1 MIKTELTTSAQLSLI
16 TFVLSVFSS
25 IIMIWFGLEKYK
37 TENLIAGIFFIYISL
52 ANLFQ
57 YFIWTDINDFTW
69 SGNTIMSQISAL
81 FIYTQPVVLYIIK
94 LAIIQPPNF
103 NWIYA
108 TIESAF
114 LLYAL
119 YCFSNYMK
127 LQKTKASFPDKTTG
141 LLEWSWLHYIDFI
154 VYFSFFIF
162 SIFIYVDFRYAI
174 LASIWLFSIL
184 DLSYFIVPNYF
195 GALYC
200 LIAGG
205 SPLGIL
211 LWQRLFI

>member
-1 MIKTELTTSAQLSLI
+1 MTETNLTASAHFSLI
-16 TFVLSVFSS
+16 TFILSVISS
-25 IIMIWFGLEKYK
+25 IILIKFGLNKYK

-52 ANLFQ
+52 ANVFQ
-57 YFIWTDINDFTW
+57 YFILDDINDLVW
-69 SGNTIMSQISAL
+69 SGNTIMSQISAI

-94 LAIIQPPNF
+94 LAVIQPASF

-108 TIESAF
+108 SIEALF

-119 YCFSNYMK
+119 YCFNNYSK
-127 LQKTKASFPDKTTG
+127 LQTIKASFLDKTSG

-162 SIFIYVDFRYAI
+162 SIFIYIDFRYAI
-174 LASIWLFSIL
+174 LASIWLFSII

-200 LIAGG
+200 IIAGL
-205 SPLGIL
+205 SPLGVL
-211 LWQRLFI
+211 LWQIMFL